1 MTHDRANPSG
11 AITLLTI
18 LSSVTGGTVDGGERR
33 RSSRSDLEVR
43 DAAWDK
49 ARSGEASRA

>member
-18 LSSVTGGTVDGGERR
+18 LSSVTGGRVNGGVLGGVSRESGAKATDSVLDGARR
-33 RSSRSDLEVR
+33 E
-43 DAAWDK
+43 
-49 ARSGEASRA
+49 